1 MRVPG
6 SGPLLCIFIYRVQ
19 EKMVEEPYMSVDGGV
34 EAASK
39 LQFNEEIGPFD
50 TKSAGNIK
58 PKALNSNIVNTATL
72 VEM

>member
-1 MRVPG
+1 
-6 SGPLLCIFIYRVQ
+6 
-19 EKMVEEPYMSVDGGV
+19 MVEEPYMSVDGGV

-50 TKSAGNIK
+50 TKSAGNVK